1 MSFAASVEAEEAP
14 LSSVVDEAAEQVV
27 AALADQGKAL
37 ATAESLTGGQLAARV
52 TGVPGAS
59 RVYVGGVVSYAT
71 RVKRD
76 LLGVSSELLRADG
89 VISAAC
95 AEAMA
100 RGVLTATG
108 ADIGLAT
115 TGVAGPTE
123 QEGHPVGTVFVAVA
137 GAAGARVS
145 RLQLTG
151 SREEIQG
158 QTCAAAL
165 SMLLAMLRGEEPSLR

>member
-1 MSFAASVEAEEAP
+1 MSFTS
-14 LSSVVDEAAEQVV
+14 VDEGAEQVV
-27 AALADQGKAL
+27 AALADQGKTL

-71 RVKRD
+71 GLKRD
-76 LLGVSSELLRADG
+76 LLGVSAEILQADG
-89 VISAAC
+89 VISGAC

-100 RGVLTATG
+100 QGVLAATG

-137 GAAGARVS
+137 GSAGNRVG

-151 SREEIQG
+151 SRDEIQQ
-158 QTCAAAL
+158 QTCVEAL
-165 SMLLAMLRGEEPSLR
+165 ATLLAMLRGEEPSLR